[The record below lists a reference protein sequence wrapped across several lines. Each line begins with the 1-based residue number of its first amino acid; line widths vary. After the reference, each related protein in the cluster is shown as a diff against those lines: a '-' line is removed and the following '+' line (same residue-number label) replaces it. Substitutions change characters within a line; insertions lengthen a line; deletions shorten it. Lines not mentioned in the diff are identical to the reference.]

1 LKDGCEELEK
11 ERQGRLAAEHALDKV
26 KHDLTSLFDCDIN
39 SEGSVYENLKAFATN
54 ASDCMTRNKKIAI
67 DEFPIIIE
75 KTMKE
80 LTQSRLGERE
90 AIERLESA
98 QLDLLVERKEKE
110 SLEVKLS
117 SMQRSADKARGDN
130 ITTVNLLQSRVS
142 NLEGELSRSSRV
154 YTEQI
159 NNLKKHISQ
168 ETVEKE
174 QLLRSLRELEETYST
189 LVSITIAAKEE
200 EVSNGGEKEIE
211 KLLVEKSELLFALS
225 DAATKTEQ
233 RLRNLVMLQTS
244 THETELM
251 IEKEL
256 RRALETSLG
265 EKESEMGRI
274 NARMIEVEQ
283 KNSEAEEKLKNEM
296 NYYKKD
302 IQLLN
307 FNIERLR
314 YDFKSLTKDNSYLTE
329 KLLSLSLSN
338 QKLLDK
344 NRKSEIE
351 VRKLKEKRQFDA
363 DIVSEISRIKAEYV
377 QSSKNQ
383 NSSISLS
390 SVLDIQNSEPFY
402 DNGSVEAMYSLILDL
417 RHSVNEERSLHYNLM
432 LEHEDLLAIFAHLDI
447 ERSKLQLALATVAEQ
462 SAVDNAIREAE
473 ESAAIK
479 FGGVMSF

>member
-1 LKDGCEELEK
+1 
-11 ERQGRLAAEHALDKV
+11 
-26 KHDLTSLFDCDIN
+26 
-39 SEGSVYENLKAFATN
+39 
-54 ASDCMTRNKKIAI
+54 
-67 DEFPIIIE
+67 
-75 KTMKE
+75 
-80 LTQSRLGERE
+80 
-90 AIERLESA
+90 
-98 QLDLLVERKEKE
+98 
-110 SLEVKLS
+110 
-117 SMQRSADKARGDN
+117 
-130 ITTVNLLQSRVS
+130 
-142 NLEGELSRSSRV
+142 
-154 YTEQI
+154 
-159 NNLKKHISQ
+159 
-168 ETVEKE
+168 
-174 QLLRSLRELEETYST
+174 
-189 LVSITIAAKEE
+189 
-200 EVSNGGEKEIE
+200 
-211 KLLVEKSELLFALS
+211 LVEKSELLFALS